1 MEHTLC
7 EFSKYCWFAKK
18 FSSRSFLNDTKKCEF
33 YQHVE
38 RNEKFVVKYFWTP
51 TKWSKVR
58 APEKFVTT
66 VSWTRILHGTY
77 LIFTSPLAY
86 LSVGRF
92 LFYVIQRNDLQQRLL
107 FYTNVWNA
115 RSKQNCNLRSQDR
128 GLCICSVISDATH

>member
-7 EFSKYCWFAKK
+7 EFSKYCRFAKK

-77 LIFTSPLAY
+77 SIFTSPLAY

-92 LFYVIQRNDLQQRLL
+92 LFMSSNVMTSNNDCYFIPTVGMLG
-107 FYTNVWNA
+107 A
-115 RSKQNCNLRSQDR
+115 SKIAIL
-128 GLCICSVISDATH
+128 I

>member
-7 EFSKYCWFAKK
+7 EFSKYCRFAKK
-18 FSSRSFLNDTKKCEF
+18 FSSRSFLNYTKKCEF

-58 APEKFVTT
+58 APEKFFTT

-77 LIFTSPLAY
+77 SIFTSPLAY

-92 LFYVIQRNDLQQRLL
+92 LFMSSNVMTSNNDCYFIPTVGMLG
-107 FYTNVWNA
+107 A
-115 RSKQNCNLRSQDR
+115 SKIAILIWIAISGVRTEDSA
-128 GLCICSVISDATH
+128 SVP

>member
-1 MEHTLC
+1 VEHTLC
-7 EFSKYCWFAKK
+7 EFSKYCRFAKK

-58 APEKFVTT
+58 APEKFFTT

-77 LIFTSPLAY
+77 SIFTSPLAY

-92 LFYVIQRNDLQQRLL
+92 LFMSSNVMTSNNDCYFIPTVEMLG
-107 FYTNVWNA
+107 A
-115 RSKQNCNLRSQDR
+115 SKIAIL
-128 GLCICSVISDATH
+128 I

>member
-7 EFSKYCWFAKK
+7 EFSKYCRFAKK

-77 LIFTSPLAY
+77 SIFTSPLAY

-92 LFYVIQRNDLQQRLL
+92 LFMSSNVMTSNNDCYFIPTVGMLG
-107 FYTNVWNA
+107 A
-115 RSKQNCNLRSQDR
+115 SKIAILIWIAISGVRTEDSA
-128 GLCICSVISDATH
+128 SVP

>member
-7 EFSKYCWFAKK
+7 EFSKYCRFAKK

-77 LIFTSPLAY
+77 SIFTSPLAY

-92 LFYVIQRNDLQQRLL
+92 LFMSSNVMTSNNDCYFIPTVGMLG
-107 FYTNVWNA
+107 A
-115 RSKQNCNLRSQDR
+115 SKIAILIWIAISWVRTEDSA
-128 GLCICSVISDATH
+128 SVP